1 MLRAT
6 HAVRLGLRAAS
17 RNPEL
22 AFAKALLD
30 QLGSL
35 LTLLPLLLAG
45 ILVAAAI
52 GHAGALQALVRG
64 LATVRALR
72 WPVAGGL
79 CAALSVAWAFGIGF
93 WSGALPLLAADAE
106 MDARPPPGNFLLLA
120 SRGFARV
127 AGAGALGSLLSLL
140 YAAAFT
146 LALVAAL
153 PLIALRPSPALLA
166 GVALVIAS
174 GVVGGVLI
182 DLLARLMLVRSAAL
196 GDGATAA
203 FGRAASLL
211 GARLGACIAIAAAF
225 LVLDLLVAAMGTL
238 LTGVL
243 SGGAL
248 LNPDAELLALAPR
261 VAVGLALAAVFAWLE
276 IGRQGAL
283 AALAADAEGLIARP
297 PEPRR
302 PTPVPAVLAR
312 PFPEPVIE
320 ALPVEQV
327 IEALPVAEPPPAV
340 EAAPPAV
347 KPAPGED
354 QADAPAASSDDET
367 PR

>member
-1 MLRAT
+1 MLRAN

-30 QLGSL
+30 QLGNL

-45 ILVAAAI
+45 VLLAAAL
-52 GHAGALQALVRG
+52 GDGSALQALLHALRV
-64 LATVRALR
+64 ARALR

-79 CAALSVAWAFGIGF
+79 CAAAGVAWALGIGF

-106 MDARPPPGNFLLLA
+106 MNARPPPGNFLLLA

-127 AGAGALGSLLSLL
+127 AGAGAVGSLLSLL
-140 YAAAFT
+140 YAAACT
-146 LALVAAL
+146 VALLAAL
-153 PLIALRPSPALLA
+153 PLVALRPSPALLA
-166 GVALVIAS
+166 GAALVAAA
-174 GVVGGVLI
+174 GVAGGMLV

-196 GDGATAA
+196 GDGVTAA

-225 LVLDLLVAAMGTL
+225 LLLELVVATMGTM

-243 SGGAL
+243 AGGPL
-248 LNPDAELLALAPR
+248 LDAHAELLALAPR
-261 VAVGLALAAVFAWLE
+261 LAVGLALAAVFAWLE

-283 AALAADAEGLIARP
+283 AALAADADGLIELP
-297 PEPRR
+297 DDPQPSG
-302 PTPVPAVLAR
+302 PVPAVLER
-312 PFPEPVIE
+312 PRPERVIE
-320 ALPVEQV
+320 ALPAEPIIEALLDEPVV
-327 IEALPVAEPPPAV
+327 EALPVDPE
-340 EAAPPAV
+340 EEAPPAA
-347 KPAPGED
+347 APT
-354 QADAPAASSDDET
+354 DDE
-367 PR
+367 PHS